1 MFFVSFGQIPG
12 QLTKTKSAWK
22 KLIHISSKLNNKS
35 FLFSTD
41 SGGCNGFNFDLNKMK
56 KEDFNRIKTLKPN
69 FLEQDGIKVYIDP
82 IAEIYLLGT
91 TIDYITQ
98 DYDKNIFES
107 KFDFVIDKKLA
118 STCGCGISFTPNDL

>member
-1 MFFVSFGQIPG
+1 MI
-12 QLTKTKSAWK
+12 TITKSAWK

-35 FLFSTD
+35 FLFSIN

-69 FLEQDGIKVYIDP
+69 YLEEVGIKVYIDP

-107 KFDFVIDKKLA
+107 KFEFIIDKKLA
-118 STCGCGISFTPNDL
+118 STCGCGISFTPNEL